1 MKINVLKFGGSSV
14 KDNICLKMVA
24 EKIIKFKEKGEGV
37 VAVVSAQGKRTDEL
51 IKAAKELGYNGSKRE
66 LDFLLSIGE
75 MESAAKLSIVLNGMG
90 FDAVALNGLQAGIET
105 SSDFGK
111 AKIIN
116 INTNRIL
123 KEVQDRKIVIVTGF
137 QGVDENNNFTT
148 LGKGGSDTS
157 CVALAAKLGADKCYI
172 FSDVDGIYFSD
183 PRVVKDAKK
192 LSKVAYADMENASFE
207 GAKVL
212 CDRSVSLAD
221 KYGVKIIAKST
232 FNENDGTEIL
242 GNVAE
247 KNLLENNI
255 ASFEKNEFNTKNEE
269 NKAITK
275 NKDAE
280 SYKGNSK
287 MSNKIEKE
295 KNEEKLY
302 RTENF
307 DKLEEYKVK
316 MFVKNDKILKAE
328 INEVSI
334 EKLDLIISEIN
345 KQKINIK
352 KLIITDEKKYL
363 NNLEE
368 SKKNNTSEKNREYGN
383 LKNNERNENKNQ
395 VCRNIILIFND
406 FEKADIEKILS
417 QENVNAKIE
426 QITEYSFVGT
436 GISNSENL
444 INEIF
449 ERIKREKVLEKV
461 LCYEVN
467 SSFISVYVNKWYL

>member
-24 EKIIKFKEKGEGV
+24 EKIIKFKENGDGV

-212 CDRSVSLAD
+212 CDRSVNIAD

-247 KNLLENNI
+247 RDLLNLEGNKEI
-255 ASFEKNEFNTKNEE
+255 A
-269 NKAITK
+269 K
-275 NKDAE
+275 NKDIE
-280 SYKGNSK
+280 SYKENSK
-287 MSNKIEKE
+287 LSNKIENE
-295 KNEEKLY
+295 KNEEELDEKAD
-302 RTENF
+302 F

-316 MFVKNDKILKAE
+316 IFVKNDKIFKAE
-328 INEVSI
+328 INEVSL
-334 EKLDLIISEIN
+334 EKLDLIIGEIN

-352 KLIITDEKKYL
+352 KLIITDGKKYL

>member
-24 EKIIKFKEKGEGV
+24 EKIIKFKENGDGV

-247 KNLLENNI
+247 RDLLNLEGNKEI
-255 ASFEKNEFNTKNEE
+255 A
-269 NKAITK
+269 K
-275 NKDAE
+275 NKDIE
-280 SYKGNSK
+280 SYKENSK
-287 MSNKIEKE
+287 LSNKIENE
-295 KNEEKLY
+295 KNEEELDEKAD
-302 RTENF
+302 F

-316 MFVKNDKILKAE
+316 IFVKNDKIFKAE
-328 INEVSI
+328 INEVSL
-334 EKLDLIISEIN
+334 EKLDLIIGEIN

-352 KLIITDEKKYL
+352 KLIITDGKKYL

-467 SSFISVYVNKWYL
+467 SSFISVYVNK

>member
-1 MKINVLKFGGSSV
+1 MKMDVLKFGGSSV

-51 IKAAKELGYNGSKRE
+51 IKAAKELGYDGSKRE

-75 MESAAKLSIVLNGMG
+75 MESAAKLSILLNGMG

-123 KEVQDRKIVIVTGF
+123 KEAQDGKIVIVTGF

-148 LGKGGSDTS
+148 LGRGGSDTS

-183 PRVVKDAKK
+183 PRVIKNAKK
-192 LSKVAYADMENASFE
+192 LPKVAYADMENASFE
-207 GAKVL
+207 GEKVL

-221 KYGVKIIAKST
+221 KYGVNIIAKST

-247 KNLLENNI
+247 RDLLNLEGNKEI
-255 ASFEKNEFNTKNEE
+255 A
-269 NKAITK
+269 K
-275 NKDAE
+275 NKDIE
-280 SYKGNSK
+280 SYKENSK
-287 MSNKIEKE
+287 LSNKIENE
-295 KNEEKLY
+295 KNEEELDEKAD
-302 RTENF
+302 F

-316 MFVKNDKILKAE
+316 IFVKNDKIFKAE
-328 INEVSI
+328 INEVSL
-334 EKLDLIISEIN
+334 EKLDLIIGEIN

-352 KLIITDEKKYL
+352 KLIITDGKKYL

-368 SKKNNTSEKNREYGN
+368 NNKSKKDKEYGN
-383 LKNNERNENKNQ
+383 LKNDEINENKNQ
-395 VCRNIILIFND
+395 VCENIILIFND
-406 FEKADIEKILS
+406 FEKADIEKIFAK
-417 QENVNAKIE
+417 ENVNAKIE

-461 LCYEVN
+461 LCYEV
-467 SSFISVYVNKWYL
+467 SSNLISIYLNNTNIIN

>member
-24 EKIIKFKEKGEGV
+24 EKIIKFKENGDGV

-247 KNLLENNI
+247 RDLLNLEGNKEI
-255 ASFEKNEFNTKNEE
+255 A
-269 NKAITK
+269 K
-275 NKDAE
+275 NKDIE
-280 SYKGNSK
+280 SYKENSK
-287 MSNKIEKE
+287 LSNKIENE
-295 KNEEKLY
+295 KNEEELDEKAD
-302 RTENF
+302 F

-316 MFVKNDKILKAE
+316 IFVKNDKIFKAE
-328 INEVSI
+328 INEVSL
-334 EKLDLIISEIN
+334 EKLDLIIGEIN

-352 KLIITDEKKYL
+352 KLIITDGKKYL

>member
-24 EKIIKFKEKGEGV
+24 EKIIKFKENGDGV

-212 CDRSVSLAD
+212 CDRSVNIAD

-247 KNLLENNI
+247 RDLLNLERNKEI
-255 ASFEKNEFNTKNEE
+255 A
-269 NKAITK
+269 K
-275 NKDAE
+275 NKDIE
-280 SYKGNSK
+280 SYKENSK
-287 MSNKIEKE
+287 LSNKIENE
-295 KNEEKLY
+295 KNEEELDEKAD
-302 RTENF
+302 F

-316 MFVKNDKILKAE
+316 IFVKNDKIFKAE
-328 INEVSI
+328 INEVSL
-334 EKLDLIISEIN
+334 EKLDLIIGEIN

-352 KLIITDEKKYL
+352 KLIITDGKKYL

>member
-1 MKINVLKFGGSSV
+1 
-14 KDNICLKMVA
+14 
-24 EKIIKFKEKGEGV
+24 
-37 VAVVSAQGKRTDEL
+37 
-51 IKAAKELGYNGSKRE
+51 
-66 LDFLLSIGE
+66 
-75 MESAAKLSIVLNGMG
+75 
-90 FDAVALNGLQAGIET
+90 
-105 SSDFGK
+105 
-111 AKIIN
+111 
-116 INTNRIL
+116 
-123 KEVQDRKIVIVTGF
+123 
-137 QGVDENNNFTT
+137 
-148 LGKGGSDTS
+148 
-157 CVALAAKLGADKCYI
+157 
-172 FSDVDGIYFSD
+172 
-183 PRVVKDAKK
+183 
-192 LSKVAYADMENASFE
+192 
-207 GAKVL
+207 
-212 CDRSVSLAD
+212 
-221 KYGVKIIAKST
+221 
-232 FNENDGTEIL
+232 
-242 GNVAE
+242 
-247 KNLLENNI
+247 
-255 ASFEKNEFNTKNEE
+255 
-269 NKAITK
+269 
-275 NKDAE
+275 
-280 SYKGNSK
+280 

-368 SKKNNTSEKNREYGN
+368 NNKSKKDKEYGN
-383 LKNNERNENKNQ
+383 LKNDEINENKNQ

>member
-24 EKIIKFKEKGEGV
+24 EKIIKFKENGDGV

-212 CDRSVSLAD
+212 CDRSVNIAD

-247 KNLLENNI
+247 RDLLNLEGNKEI
-255 ASFEKNEFNTKNEE
+255 A
-269 NKAITK
+269 K
-275 NKDAE
+275 NKDIE

-295 KNEEKLY
+295 KNEEELDEKAD
-302 RTENF
+302 F

-316 MFVKNDKILKAE
+316 IFVKNDKIFKAE
-328 INEVSI
+328 INEVSL
-334 EKLDLIISEIN
+334 EKLDLIIGEIN

-352 KLIITDEKKYL
+352 KLIITDGKKYL

>member
-1 MKINVLKFGGSSV
+1 MKMDVLKFGGSSV

-51 IKAAKELGYNGSKRE
+51 IKAAKELGYDGSKRE

-75 MESAAKLSIVLNGMG
+75 MESAAKLSILLNGMG

-123 KEVQDRKIVIVTGF
+123 KEAQDGKIVIVTGF

-148 LGKGGSDTS
+148 LGRGGSDTS

-247 KNLLENNI
+247 RDLLNLEGNKEI
-255 ASFEKNEFNTKNEE
+255 A
-269 NKAITK
+269 K
-275 NKDAE
+275 NKDIE
-280 SYKGNSK
+280 SYKENSK
-287 MSNKIEKE
+287 LSNKIENE
-295 KNEEKLY
+295 KNEEELDEKAD
-302 RTENF
+302 F

-316 MFVKNDKILKAE
+316 IFVKNDKIFKAE
-328 INEVSI
+328 INEVSL
-334 EKLDLIISEIN
+334 EKLDLIIGEIN

-352 KLIITDEKKYL
+352 KLIITDGKKYL

-461 LCYEVN
+461 LCYEV
-467 SSFISVYVNKWYL
+467 SSNLISIYLNNTNII

>member
-24 EKIIKFKEKGEGV
+24 EKIIKFKENGDGV

-247 KNLLENNI
+247 RDLLNLEGNKEI
-255 ASFEKNEFNTKNEE
+255 A
-269 NKAITK
+269 K
-275 NKDAE
+275 NKDIE
-280 SYKGNSK
+280 SYKENSK
-287 MSNKIEKE
+287 LSNKIENE
-295 KNEEKLY
+295 KNEEELDEKAD
-302 RTENF
+302 F

-316 MFVKNDKILKAE
+316 IFVKNDKILKAE
-328 INEVSI
+328 INEVSL
-334 EKLDLIISEIN
+334 EKLDLIIGEIN

-352 KLIITDEKKYL
+352 KLIITDGKKYL